1 MRMKKVYKEAEIA
14 LRKSQEDIKKYVDR
28 KRSEIE
34 EYQVGDY
41 MLLSTKYLK
50 YQMQERQLE
59 KLMKRFVEPYKV
71 KKIILTNTIELELP
85 SSIKIHPVVNISR
98 VHRYKD
104 QVKDQKKE
112 QPVLVVIKGE
122 KEYKV
127 EKILNKRKF
136 REKNKYL
143 VW

>member
-1 MRMKKVYKEAEIA
+1 
-14 LRKSQEDIKKYVDR
+14 
-28 KRSEIE
+28 
-34 EYQVGDY
+34 
-41 MLLSTKYLK
+41 
-50 YQMQERQLE
+50 MQERQLE
-59 KLMKRFVEPYKV
+59 KIMKRFVEPYKV

-127 EKILNKRKF
+127 KKILNKRKF

>member
-127 EKILNKRKF
+127 KKILNKRKF